1 MIRSRHRRLAY
12 VPRWTGHVLLPP
24 AAFATAIA
32 LRSNDPLVLRSAFF
46 VLLLV
51 VFAALVVFTSSMR
64 RAYRLLAIERAE
76 LATSYGEL
84 AAQRSLEHTA
94 MLEKFAM
101 LLRDQADEIEGL
113 RGRGSDGEALPG
125 VAVLF
130 GENADT
136 VDGTDEVAELW
147 PDLAEAPTV
156 VDLMAWDA
164 AAFRRADQRREDVR
178 REA

>member
-1 MIRSRHRRLAY
+1 
-12 VPRWTGHVLLPP
+12 VLLPP

-32 LRSNDPLVLRSAFF
+32 LRSSDPVVLRAALFV
-46 VLLLV
+46 VLLV
-51 VFAALVVFTSSMR
+51 AFAAVVVFTSSMH
-64 RAYRLLAIERAE
+64 RAYRLLATERAQ
-76 LATSYGEL
+76 LATTYADL

-94 MLEKFAM
+94 MIEQFAM
-101 LLRDQADEIEGL
+101 LLRDQADEIDSL
-113 RGRGSDGEALPG
+113 RGRAAEGAALPG

-130 GENADT
+130 GDNAT
-136 VDGTDEVAELW
+136 ATSTDETPGAADEADEMW

-164 AAFRRADQRREDVR
+164 AAFRRADKRREDLR

>member
-1 MIRSRHRRLAY
+1 MRSRHRRLAS
-12 VPRWTGHVLLPP
+12 VPRWTGPVLLPP

-46 VLLLV
+46 VLLIV
-51 VFAALVVFTSSMR
+51 VFAAMVVFASSMQ

-76 LATSYGEL
+76 LAMSYAEL
-84 AAQRSLEHTA
+84 SAQRSLEHTA
-94 MLEKFAM
+94 MLEKFAV
-101 LLRDQADEIEGL
+101 LLRDQADEIDSM
-113 RGRGSDGEALPG
+113 RAHGSDGEALPG

-130 GENADT
+130 GENADAG
-136 VDGTDEVAELW
+136 DGTDEVAELW